1 MASTETQAVE
11 EYFRNK
17 RLAYL
22 PDSVSIT
29 TIFGE
34 FVAVNDAF
42 CKTTGYARDDL
53 IGKNWGSLDLWVDH
67 VQRSNYLE
75 ELGKMKSVKNFKTKL
90 LHADGSVR
98 YCRLSGVVVSI
109 NRRQYVLTMGK
120 EIPG

>member
-1 MASTETQAVE
+1 MTSTETEAIE

-22 PDSVSIT
+22 PDSVCIT

-34 FVAVNDAF
+34 FVAVNDVF
-42 CKTTGYARDDL
+42 CKTTGYAPDKI

-90 LHADGSVR
+90 IHADGSVR
-98 YCRLSGVVVSI
+98 YCRLSGVVVCI
-109 NRRQYVLTMGK
+109 NDKQYVLTIGK